1 MIAMRLTR
9 RCFLILAASPLA
21 AAKKANEYLI
31 YFGTYTRKNSK
42 GIYVSRLDA
51 RTGSISEPELAGEVA
66 SPSFVAIHPTG
77 QYLYAVSEQNT
88 TGGQAGGAV
97 TSFGIDKSSGKL
109 TRLNQVSSKGGGPC
123 HLNVDKTGK
132 TLVVVNYGTGSTAAM
147 AVKADGSLAESSS
160 YIQHQGSSVN
170 KQRQQG
176 PHAHSVNISPDNRF
190 AVVADL
196 GMDKVL
202 VYRLDPAK
210 SSIEPHEPA
219 STSVKPGS
227 GPRHFTFH
235 PSGRYAY
242 VINEM
247 LSTVTAFRYDAAR
260 GALSEIATVSTL
272 PEGFSGNN
280 STAEVVAHPNGRF
293 IYGSNRGHNSIAVFQ
308 VDRKTGSIKLVDN
321 TPTQGEIPRNFAI
334 DPTGKWLFA
343 ANQNSDS
350 VVQFRIDGKTGKLT
364 PTGKTL
370 KVDVPVC
377 IRFVAVS

>member
-1 MIAMRLTR
+1 MTR
-9 RCFLILAASPLA
+9 RPLLLILAASRLA
-21 AAKKANEYLI
+21 AKTPREYLV

-51 RTGSISEPELAGEVA
+51 RTGALTEPVLAAEVG

-77 QYLYAVSEQNT
+77 QYLYAVSEQEA
-88 TGGQAGGAV
+88 TGGQPGGAV
-97 TSFGIDKSSGKL
+97 TSFVIDRASGKL

-123 HLNVDKTGK
+123 HLNVDRSGK

-147 AVKADGSLAESSS
+147 AVKADGSLAESLS

-190 AVVADL
+190 AMVADL
-196 GMDKVL
+196 GLDKVL

-210 SSIEPHEPA
+210 SAIEPNEPA

-242 VINEM
+242 VINEIA
-247 LSTVTAFRYDAAR
+247 STVTAFSYDAAR
-260 GALSEIATVSTL
+260 GALTEIATISTL
-272 PEGFSGNN
+272 PAGFSGNN
-280 STAEVVAHPNGRF
+280 STAEVVAHPGGRF
-293 IYGSNRGHNSIAVFQ
+293 LYGSNRGHNSIAVFRI
-308 VDRKTGSIKLVDN
+308 DRKTGGITLIDN
-321 TPTQGEIPRNFAI
+321 TSTQGEIPRNFAI

-343 ANQNSDS
+343 ANQNSAS
-350 VVQFRIDGKTGKLT
+350 VVVFAIHAKTGKLT
-364 PTGKTL
+364 ATGKSVN
-370 KVDVPVC
+370 VDTPVC
-377 IRFVAVS
+377 VRFVALS